1 MLRAF
6 QVIMVIINLDEST
19 SGNRINPKHDG
30 CHDLR
35 NNYMR
40 TLQMKNML
48 HFTNPKKLIHASIIT
63 TLAKKNK

>member
-6 QVIMVIINLDEST
+6 QFIMVIINIDEST
-19 SGNRINPKHDG
+19 SGNRLNPKHDE

-35 NNYMR
+35 NNFMR
-40 TLQMKNML
+40 ALQMKSML
-48 HFTNPKKLIHASIIT
+48 HFTIQKKIIHASIIT